1 MLVVAF
7 VAKTIAKILLISRR
21 INMFNIPAY
30 FQIVL
35 EESIEVGE
43 WKFSKHVSEALSHV
57 LVEHS
62 DDFLTNYFYNQFFQ
76 GSNKGKTLYD
86 EISERIKRSSHT
98 EYIHGMAQ
106 RFSWKNDRN
115 SKFNSEN
122 VAEKLLRAIENGKN
136 LSGDI
141 RQGLISSY
149 YANRKETIYLFL
161 SEALYYALAVQK
173 KGNTTYR
180 QMEKVMRK
188 EYRSPLF
195 KEKLTWLGLSEE
207 DIQATE
213 FSPRLVEALKIVTKK
228 EIEVFLQVASLSLYD
243 EDGNYYLY
251 KPTTEEE
258 FELYKKY
265 GIENKEFL
273 LMNECGFVDV
283 GVPRKN
289 KMAVFDDELV
299 GFQNLNL
306 VLAIRTKEKQTCQ
319 LSYSDF
325 SFTTVGEELME
336 IIEFNSSNDFFI
348 ELATIMKK
356 QWQSTPL
363 IMSIF
368 DVEDLESFEDM
379 TDIDWSTAIII

>member
-1 MLVVAF
+1 
-7 VAKTIAKILLISRR
+7 
-21 INMFNIPAY
+21 MFNIPAY

-35 EESIEVGE
+35 EESMEVGE
-43 WKFSKHVSEALSHV
+43 WKFPKHISEAMSHV

-76 GSNKGKTLYD
+76 GSNKGKSLYD
-86 EISERIKRSSHT
+86 EISEMMKRQTHS
-98 EYIHGMAQ
+98 EYIYGMAT
-106 RFSWKNDRN
+106 RFSLINDRN
-115 SKFNSEN
+115 SKFNAEK
-122 VAEKLLRAIENGKN
+122 VAEKLLRAIKNGKN

-188 EYRSPLF
+188 EHRSPLF

-228 EIEVFLQVASLSLYD
+228 DIEVFLQVASLSLYD

-348 ELATIMKK
+348 ELAKIMKK
-356 QWQSTPL
+356 QWQRVPL

-379 TDIDWSTAIII
+379 TDIDWSTALII

>member
-1 MLVVAF
+1 
-7 VAKTIAKILLISRR
+7 
-21 INMFNIPAY
+21 MFNIPTY

-35 EESIEVGE
+35 EESIEVEE
-43 WKFSKHVSEALSHV
+43 WKFPKRVSEALSHV
-57 LVEHS
+57 LVEDS
-62 DDFLTNYFYNQFFQ
+62 DDFLTTYFYNQFFK
-76 GSNKGKTLYD
+76 GSNKGKTLFD
-86 EISERIKRSSHT
+86 EILEKLKRSTHT
-98 EYIHGMAQ
+98 EYIHGMAH
-106 RFSWKNDRN
+106 RFSLINDRN
-115 SKFNSEN
+115 SKFNAEK

-173 KGNTTYR
+173 KGNATYR
-180 QMEKVMRK
+180 QMEKVIRK

-207 DIQATE
+207 DIRSTE
-213 FSPRLVEALKIVTKK
+213 FSPRLVEALKIMTKK

-243 EDGNYYLY
+243 EDGDYYLY

-265 GIENKEFL
+265 GIGNKEFL

-289 KMAVFDDELV
+289 KMVVLDNEPV

-306 VLAIRTKEKQTCQ
+306 VLAMHMKVGKACQ
-319 LSYSDF
+319 LDYSDF
-325 SFTTVGEELME
+325 PFTTIGEELLD
-336 IIEFNSSNDFFI
+336 IIDFDSSNEFLI
-348 ELATIMKK
+348 ELATVMKK
-356 QWQSTPL
+356 QWKNDALRMT
-363 IMSIF
+363 IF
-368 DVEDLESFEDM
+368 KVEEMEAFEDM
-379 TDIDWSTAIII
+379 ATVDWTKGMFI